1 MKWEDLDFGGSASLS
16 DGALSSIWL
25 QHVCTHI
32 WTHVATEPLL
42 KHTLPFSTQ
51 SKCRWVNIDFIS
63 SKVGFSSSALHG
75 THYCVL
81 TILIHPKLPPQPRLS
96 PAKPITRPNRSCFD
110 CHLIT
115 HRLLH
120 NLPVKRRGWLGG
132 MWRGWCTE
140 EAPVSSPSMSAAS
153 TKGSHDRGWVVI
165 KQWPCLQLK
174 VTPFLIALR
183 DGR

>member
-1 MKWEDLDFGGSASLS
+1 MPLCLTPLTLPYGSNVFA
-16 DGALSSIWL
+16 
-25 QHVCTHI
+25 HI
-32 WTHVATEPLL
+32 FETHVTTELRAQ
-42 KHTLPFSTQ
+42 HTLPSSAQ
-51 SKCRWVNIDFIS
+51 SKCRWVNIDFILT
-63 SKVGFSSSALHG
+63 KVGFSPSVLHG
-75 THYCVL
+75 PHYCVL
-81 TILIHPKLPPQPRLS
+81 TILIHPKLLPQPRLFS
-96 PAKPITRPNRSCFD
+96 AKLIMWPNRSRFD

-132 MWRGWCTE
+132 MWRAGCTE

-153 TKGSHDRGWVVI
+153 TKGSHDRGWVAI